1 MEYVVVDE
9 KKFEELANAMASA
22 YSEEPWNENWS
33 EERAVRRVKAIMSN
47 FQAYGLAAVDNGRIV
62 GGLLGYIDPYA
73 EEDFFYISELFVI
86 PEKKKQG
93 LGRALIRELE
103 KVLSMK
109 SISVI
114 QLMSIEPNEAFY
126 SKCGLGKDDVSVLFK
141 RFWQR

>member
-141 RFWQR
+141 RF

>member
-9 KKFEELANAMASA
+9 KKFEGLANAMASA

-141 RFWQR
+141 RF

>member
-33 EERAVRRVKAIMSN
+33 EKRAIRRVKAIMSN

-73 EEDFFYISELFVI
+73 EENFFYISELFVI

-141 RFWQR
+141 RF

>member
-47 FQAYGLAAVDNGRIV
+47 FQAYGLAAVDNGRII

-103 KVLSMK
+103 KVLGMK

-141 RFWQR
+141 RC

>member
-9 KKFEELANAMASA
+9 KKFEGLANAMASA

-62 GGLLGYIDPYA
+62 GGLLGYVDPYA

-86 PEKKKQG
+86 PERKKHGIGK
-93 LGRALIRELE
+93 ALIQELE
-103 KVLSMK
+103 KILSTK
-109 SISVI
+109 NISVI

-141 RFWQR
+141 RC

>member
-1 MEYVVVDE
+1 MITEYVVVDE

-73 EEDFFYISELFVI
+73 EEDFFYVSELFVI
-86 PEKKKQG
+86 PERRKCGIGKAFVQ
-93 LGRALIRELE
+93 ELE
-103 KVLSMK
+103 KILRIK
-109 SISVI
+109 NRSVI
-114 QLMSIEPNEAFY
+114 QLVSIRM
-126 SKCGLGKDDVSVLFK
+126 K
-141 RFWQR
+141 RFTVREGSTFLAAPAAGTSAQS